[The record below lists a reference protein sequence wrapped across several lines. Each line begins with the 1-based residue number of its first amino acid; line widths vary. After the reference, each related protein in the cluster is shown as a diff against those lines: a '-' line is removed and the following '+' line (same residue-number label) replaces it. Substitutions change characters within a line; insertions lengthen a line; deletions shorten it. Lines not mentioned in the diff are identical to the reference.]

1 MVIFKRFLDVATSQT
16 RSATKTKKIPAKLN
30 KNKTQKEA
38 KPQQANPILAAMKM
52 EQK

>member
-16 RSATKTKKIPAKLN
+16 RSATKTKKNPNQIKQKQDA
-30 KNKTQKEA
+30 KEA